1 MSEIKEMVVTNLRKT
16 VAKHLD
22 EPAIIARLILI
33 NLSYLSNRARLG
45 EASRTIWKIA
55 KNSINKQN
63 QS

>member
-1 MSEIKEMVVTNLRKT
+1 MTNLRKT

-22 EPAIIARLILI
+22 EPAIIVRLILV
-33 NLSYLSNRARLG
+33 NLSFLSNGARLG
-45 EASRTIWKIA
+45 EASRTICKIA